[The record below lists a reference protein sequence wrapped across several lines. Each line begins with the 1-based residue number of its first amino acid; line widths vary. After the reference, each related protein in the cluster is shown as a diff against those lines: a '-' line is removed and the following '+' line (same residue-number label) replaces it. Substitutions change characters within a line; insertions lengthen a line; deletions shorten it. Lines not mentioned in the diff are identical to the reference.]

1 MNFWNYDFGYAV
13 RQLRRKPGFTLA
25 VVLTLAL
32 GIGANL
38 TVFLILY
45 GVLLR
50 PLPFPHPNQLVRLER
65 CYPSGAPPDRFH

>member
-1 MNFWNYDFGYAV
+1 MNFLRHDILYAI
-13 RQLRRKPGFTLA
+13 RQLRKSPGFAAA

-45 GVLLR
+45 GVILK
-50 PLPFPHPNQLVRLER
+50 PLPFPER
-65 CYPSGAPPDRFH
+65 SSWCA